1 MADTREPNETQLGP
15 EPKETLK
22 QLEAFKDALDVA
34 SIIATTDR
42 RGRITYVNQKFV
54 SISGYSKEELLGK
67 DHRIINSGYHPK
79 EFIANMWNTITRGDV
94 WVGDLKNRRKDGS
107 TYWVHTTIVPF
118 FDDDGEIEQYVA
130 IRSDITERVRAE
142 DALEQMVSQLAEM
155 TDRERDKATALSKAR
170 DQLVSANQQIL
181 REQQQII
188 QAEKLSSIGLLA
200 SGVAHEINNPLAG
213 IMECLKSLRRGRVSE
228 ERSEE
233 YFTAMSDGLERI
245 RTIVG
250 SLLSY
255 ARPRVTRHHRF
266 DASELVEASF
276 RLLAPTARQL
286 EVDLVSKLEPD
297 SVPVFGDRSQ
307 LAQAVMNVLLNAA
320 HASPRG
326 SVVLVTAELT
336 ETEALISIRDEGP
349 GIPDRDLARICD
361 PFFSTKPE
369 GEGTGLGL
377 SVTRSIINAHGGFL
391 VFDSEAGKGTTVT
404 FRLPSGANRSEPE
417 C

>member
-1 MADTREPNETQLGP
+1 MGNAREPKKGQLGA
-15 EPKETLK
+15 EPKATLK
-22 QLEAFKDALDVA
+22 QLEAFKDALDMA
-34 SIIATTDR
+34 AIIATTDR
-42 RGRITYVNQKFV
+42 KGRITYVNQKFV
-54 SISGYSKEELLGK
+54 TISGYSEQELLGR
-67 DHRIINSGYHPK
+67 DHRIINSGYHPAAY
-79 EFIANMWNTITRGDV
+79 IANMWATITRGDV

-118 FDDDGEIEQYVA
+118 FDDDGKIAQYVA

-155 TDRERDKATALSKAR
+155 TDRERDKATALARAR

-228 ERSEE
+228 ERREE

-266 DASELVEASF
+266 DANELVEASF
-276 RLLAPTARQL
+276 RLLAPTARQR
-286 EVDLVSKLEPD
+286 EVDLVSELQPEL
-297 SVPVFGDRSQ
+297 VLVFGDRSQ
-307 LAQAVMNVLLNAA
+307 LAQAVMNVLLNAV
-320 HASPRG
+320 HAAPRG
-326 SVVLVTAELT
+326 STVLVTAELT
-336 ETEALISIRDEGP
+336 DSEALISIRDKGP
-349 GIPDRDLARICD
+349 GISDKDLARICD

-391 VFDSEAGKGTTVT
+391 VFDSEVGKGTTVT
-404 FRLPSGANRSEPE
+404 LRLPSGANRSESE